1 MILIRDNELATQEE
15 INTRIEKMKSVL
27 ESISDREAADKVIQ
41 KIDAIGTVTLNSE
54 KAIEEARKAYE
65 GLDR

>member
-54 KAIEEARKAYE
+54 KPLRRREKPMKV
-65 GLDR
+65 